1 MVLHVALYLA
11 LMLSGIALIVVV
23 LLADGETARGQE
35 LHPGLKRA
43 AGWAGAV
50 FLASAGGLVASTG
63 EGTGSLLAGEAVLPQ
78 ATDRAAQESAG
89 EPSLAVP
96 NGSSEP

>member
-23 LLADGETARGQE
+23 LLADGETARGE
-35 LHPGLKRA
+35 ALHPGLKRA

-63 EGTGSLLAGEAVLPQ
+63 EGTGSLLAGEAILPP
-78 ATDRAAQESAG
+78 APEHAAGDAGG
-89 EPSLAVP
+89 EPSSAALGHAAQR
-96 NGSSEP
+96 